1 MTFKETEFFIFVLLR
16 AGKINK
22 PLDLDR
28 VFTVEV
34 LSLIKNF
41 KGDSKNS
48 YTALL
53 NLDISIENKNQKQFN
68 FEITRLILGVA
79 FCFSI

>member
-53 NLDISIENKNQKQFN
+53 NLDISIGKKTKNNQFRN
-68 FEITRLILGVA
+68 N
-79 FCFSI
+79 